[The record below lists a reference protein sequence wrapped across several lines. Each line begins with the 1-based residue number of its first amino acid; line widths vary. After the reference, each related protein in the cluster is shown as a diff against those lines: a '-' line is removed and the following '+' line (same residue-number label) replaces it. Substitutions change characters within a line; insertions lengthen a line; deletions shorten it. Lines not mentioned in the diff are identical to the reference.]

1 MELSGLSLEASFRL
15 LVRELGVRVG
25 VCLLAVGL
33 CLLERLLAEKQIF
46 HNKIV
51 GNPVVVGAVSTMK
64 KIDPCTLW
72 WVVQWGNEYLTRFKV
87 SADVEQVGALE
98 SYKTWTQKEKAKL
111 RLVLSTS
118 PRSLRVS
125 LLLRRRLFLVLPSL
139 LTLIR
144 V

>member
-1 MELSGLSLEASFRL
+1 M
-15 LVRELGVRVG
+15 
-25 VCLLAVGL
+25 
-33 CLLERLLAEKQIF
+33 

-51 GNPVVVGAVSTMK
+51 GNPLVVGAVSTMK
-64 KIDPCTLW
+64 DMGACTLW
-72 WVVQWGNEYLTRFKV
+72 WVVQWGNEYLARFKA
-87 SADVEQVGALE
+87 SATVEEVGVLE

-125 LLLRRRLFLVLPSL
+125 LLLRRRLFLLLPSL
-139 LTLIR
+139 ILIS

>member
-1 MELSGLSLEASFRL
+1 MKIQEQAKVKPVKFT
-15 LVRELGVRVG
+15 
-25 VCLLAVGL
+25 
-33 CLLERLLAEKQIF
+33 EKQIL

-51 GNPVVVGAVSTMK
+51 GNPLVVGAVSTMK
-64 KIDPCTLW
+64 DMGACTLW

-118 PRSLRVS
+118 PRSLRAS
-125 LLLRRRLFLVLPSL
+125 LLLRRRLFLLLPSL
-139 LTLIR
+139 LI
-144 V
+144 VD